1 VGEQLIALVSAAKL
15 AARSRYAAR
24 MERTMGWRFHG
35 RLLVVLHSSQNP
47 TKLEWQGLLRDN
59 IERGS
64 AQPLRVMVVSHGG
77 GPDVD
82 QRKQLAVAL
91 RSIAAPT
98 VVMTGSAIV
107 RGITT
112 ALGFFNRRMTSVG
125 LDDVEGAFRFL
136 ELTGD
141 ERQSAVRVRRELEQ
155 ELGIRA
161 KAS

>member
-1 VGEQLIALVSAAKL
+1 
-15 AARSRYAAR
+15 
-24 MERTMGWRFHG
+24 MGWRFDG
-35 RLLVVLHSSQNP
+35 RVLVVVHSSRNP
-47 TKLEWQGLLRDN
+47 TNVEWQSLIRDN
-59 IERGS
+59 IERAAG
-64 AQPLRVMVVSHGG
+64 QPLRVLVVSHGG

-98 VVMTGSAIV
+98 VVMTASAIV

-112 ALGFFNRRMTSVG
+112 ALGFFNRRMKSVN
-125 LDDVEGAFRFL
+125 LDDLEGAFQFL
-136 ELTGD
+136 ELTAD
-141 ERQSAVRVRRELEQ
+141 ERQVAIRIRRELEH